1 MMKSK
6 IAAGVGLALCGA
18 LFFAEAADV
27 TVEVRATLIQPGCV
41 INNNAAEIVDFGT
54 FPTNSIR
61 LGAPPSQPGL
71 IQTVSMPITCVDMG
85 TPVTLRMNAVPSAE
99 NPALIETGKPG
110 LGVAISTQSDV
121 ADSAYW
127 ILPNTGTL
135 SVPLQS
141 GQGTV
146 LFYAA
151 PIGTGVLPEPGT
163 FTAQAVLNVEYP

>member
-1 MMKSK
+1 MMKSN
-6 IAAGVGLALCGA
+6 IAASVGLALCGA
-18 LFFAEAADV
+18 VFFAEAADV

-71 IQTVSMPITCVDMG
+71 IQTVSMPIVCADMG
-85 TPVTLRMNAVPSAE
+85 TPVTLRVNAAASAE

-127 ILPNTGTL
+127 IVPNTGTL
-135 SVPLQS
+135 SVPLQG

-151 PIGTGVLPEPGT
+151 PIGTGALPEPGT